1 MDRDASFFV
10 KKTMMLREEE
20 QESAGRWFPTT
31 NHVRSSTPID
41 YYNISVLIP
50 SWELLQYHPSSVHM
64 LIWTSGPQNMYKFLP
79 FLKKKKK
86 NPQCFVIHFLIFILS
101 RGGLNPQAVH
111 SSSHQCFLVA
121 WKNCWTQALMLR
133 LATVPVTGQPL
144 GLTWWSSWDTYK

>member
-1 MDRDASFFV
+1 MLLFLLRKPWCSEKKSRRVQEGDFQQQIMSDLQHLLTITTYQYLFLAGNFF
-10 KKTMMLREEE
+10 
-20 QESAGRWFPTT
+20 SITT
-31 NHVRSSTPID
+31 LQSTCL
-41 YYNISVLIP
+41 Y
-50 SWELLQYHPSSVHM
+50 
-64 LIWTSGPQNMYKFLP
+64 GPQDPKTCINSYL